1 MSIDWSRL
9 EEVVERVVRRA
20 RAEELRDVAEAI
32 KTLAEYVKKGFDII
46 AEHSKTIAEHSKR
59 IEELSKR
66 VEEHSKRLEEHTKI
80 LQEHSKRLE
89 ELSKRVEELTK
100 AVQGQGK
107 VLAEHSKRLEEH
119 SKRLEEL
126 SRRVEEMNR
135 VLMEHSKRLEEL
147 AREVGK
153 QGVVLGSIGRRW
165 GRDLEKTVLELYRRV
180 LEERGITPEKI
191 EKFTYVDVDGRYY
204 VKGSKIEFDIYMH
217 NEKIYL
223 AEIKSHA
230 DAEDVEWLYKR
241 AEIYE
246 KIRGRKP
253 DKLILVAVH
262 IDEDAYARAK
272 ELGIEVIYGAII
284 P

>member
-1 MSIDWSRL
+1 VSIDWSRL

-32 KTLAEYVKKGFDII
+32 KTLADYVKKGFDII
-46 AEHSKTIAEHSKR
+46 AEHSKRIEEHSKIIAEHSKR

-66 VEEHSKRLEEHTKI
+66 VEEHSKI

-100 AVQGQGK
+100 AVQEQGK
-107 VLAEHSKRLEEH
+107 VLAEHSKRIEEH
-119 SKRLEEL
+119 SKRI
-126 SRRVEEMNR
+126 
-135 VLMEHSKRLEEL
+135 EEL

-180 LEERGITPEKI
+180 LEERGVIPEKI
-191 EKFTYVDVDGRYY
+191 ERFTYVDVDGKYY
-204 VKGSKIEFDIYMH
+204 VKGSKIEFDIYLH
-217 NEKIYL
+217 NARVYL
-223 AEIKSHA
+223 VEIKSHA
-230 DAEDVEWLYKR
+230 DVEDVEWLYKR

-253 DKLILVAVH
+253 DKLLLITVH
-262 IDEDAYARAK
+262 IDEDAYERAK
-272 ELGIEVIYGAII
+272 DLGIEVIYGAII